1 MEDIKVSVIVPIY
14 KVERFI
20 ARCAESLLNQTLQE
34 IEYIFVND
42 ATPDGSMD
50 ILKETIARY
59 PSRADSCHIV
69 EHEVNKGLPSA
80 RNSGLAVAR
89 GEYVF
94 HCDSDDFVEPTMF
107 EDMYKAAIE
116 SSADIVWCDWYL
128 SFEKNERYM
137 KQPNYAE
144 PIEALKGML
153 SGAMKFN
160 VWNKLVK
167 TELYE
172 KNAIRF
178 PDGYGMGED
187 MTMMMLFAHADKVC
201 YVPKAYYHYV
211 KMNGNAFSQTYS
223 ERHLTELRYNV
234 DRIETFL
241 RGRFGDELNEEIAFL
256 KLDVKFP
263 FLITDDPKKYQMWKE
278 WYPEANEYIMRN
290 KRISL
295 RSSLLQL
302 AAKYN
307 LFVLV
312 SLYYNVVHKLIY
324 GFLYK

>member
-50 ILKETIARY
+50 VLKETIARY
-59 PSRADSCHIV
+59 PSRMNSCHIV

-80 RNSGLAVAR
+80 RNTGLAVAR
-89 GEYVF
+89 GEFVF
-94 HCDSDDFVEPTMF
+94 HCDSDDFVELTMF
-107 EDMYKAAIE
+107 EDMYKAAVE
-116 SSADIVWCDWYL
+116 ESADIVWCDWYL

-137 KQPNYAE
+137 MQPDYAE

-167 TELYE
+167 RDLYA

-201 YVPKAYYHYV
+201 YLPKAYYHYV
-211 KMNGNAFSQTYS
+211 KLNNNAFSQTYS
-223 ERHLTELRYNV
+223 ERHLAELRYNV
-234 DRIETFL
+234 NRIEEYIHNC
-241 RGRFGDELNEEIAFL
+241 FGKSLDKEISFL

-263 FLITDDPKKYQMWKE
+263 FLITDDPKKHKMWKE
-278 WYPEANEYIMRN
+278 WYSEANEYIMQN

-295 RSSLLQL
+295 RSRLLQL
-302 AAKYN
+302 AARYN
-307 LFVLV
+307 MFVFV
-312 SLYYNVVHKLIY
+312 SLYYKIVHKLVY
-324 GFLYK
+324 GILYK

>member
-116 SSADIVWCDWYL
+116 SSADIVRCDWYL
-128 SFEKNERYM
+128 
-137 KQPNYAE
+137 
-144 PIEALKGML
+144 
-153 SGAMKFN
+153 
-160 VWNKLVK
+160 
-167 TELYE
+167 
-172 KNAIRF
+172 
-178 PDGYGMGED
+178 
-187 MTMMMLFAHADKVC
+187 
-201 YVPKAYYHYV
+201 
-211 KMNGNAFSQTYS
+211 
-223 ERHLTELRYNV
+223 
-234 DRIETFL
+234 
-241 RGRFGDELNEEIAFL
+241 
-256 KLDVKFP
+256 
-263 FLITDDPKKYQMWKE
+263 
-278 WYPEANEYIMRN
+278 
-290 KRISL
+290 
-295 RSSLLQL
+295 
-302 AAKYN
+302 
-307 LFVLV
+307 
-312 SLYYNVVHKLIY
+312 
-324 GFLYK
+324 